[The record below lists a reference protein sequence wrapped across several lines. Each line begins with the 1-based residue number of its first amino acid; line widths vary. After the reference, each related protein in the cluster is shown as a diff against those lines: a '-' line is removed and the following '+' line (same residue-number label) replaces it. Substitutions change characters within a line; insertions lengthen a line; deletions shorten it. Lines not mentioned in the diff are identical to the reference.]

1 MGSRL
6 LAAPFVL
13 VLYPTPAGLSTA
25 LFPGRKI
32 SESGNTVSF
41 FLHLVKS
48 CAMLSMVLSAPRQAV
63 PPRRF
68 PSGVKQLLFTP
79 NLYREGVAR
88 MNVTWSDLFQFC
100 ILIVAVLAYAE
111 SKKK

>member
-1 MGSRL
+1 MSSSKEFSVLSRNS
-6 LAAPFVL
+6 F
-13 VLYPTPAGLSTA
+13 
-25 LFPGRKI
+25 K
-32 SESGNTVSF
+32 SGIAVSF

-48 CAMLSMVLSAPRQAV
+48 CAMLSTVPPAPRQAV
-63 PPRRF
+63 PPHVFLGGERF
-68 PSGVKQLLFTP
+68 FLPP
-79 NLYREGVAR
+79 ICMREGVAR